1 MYVLQHGDRPEL
13 YGLPKDPKISPM
25 VSVWKGIAKPLA
37 LAALGLA
44 ALGSFFH
51 YIAVGPNEVEEDEKE
66 GK

>member
-1 MYVLQHGDRPEL
+1 L

-51 YIAVGPNEVEEDEKE
+51 YIAVGPNEVEEDEEERK
-66 GK
+66 